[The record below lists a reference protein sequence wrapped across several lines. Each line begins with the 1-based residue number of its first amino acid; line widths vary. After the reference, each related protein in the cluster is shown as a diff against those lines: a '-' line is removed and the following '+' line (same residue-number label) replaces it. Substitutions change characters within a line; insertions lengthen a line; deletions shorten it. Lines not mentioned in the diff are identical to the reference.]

1 MAKIDTSTTRTLIS
15 AGFLPLPWFMIWVTI
30 GGMFMPGY
38 SWISQHASE
47 MTLVPG
53 TANVLL
59 KIGAVGTGVLYIL
72 FALGLWRYSD
82 RKVSWGSI
90 CWAVFGFSMLSNG
103 IWNMGDPR
111 HGFYAI
117 GIVNIIA
124 PTLALAENRKLADNQ
139 IVYLATVAV
148 SLSAILYLW
157 LIMTGHDPE
166 GYRGLS
172 QRIFSSINSSWPL
185 VVAWSVI
192 AEDRTQAR
200 PGEDR
205 RA

>member
-148 SLSAILYLW
+148 SLSGILYLW

-192 AEDRTQAR
+192 ADRTQAR